1 MDKLLVF
8 SGRHYVVSS
17 IWSCVLKFS
26 DCRLAGM
33 KFLARFIPKM
43 AFKKD

>member
-1 MDKLLVF
+1 MEK
-8 SGRHYVVSS
+8 SGRRYVISA

-33 KFLARFIPKM
+33 GFLAKLIPKM
-43 AFKKD
+43 TYRKDEEEF

>member
-1 MDKLLVF
+1 MKMEDFIEKLIKTA
-8 SGRHYVVSS
+8 GRRYVISS

-33 KFLARFIPKM
+33 KFL
-43 AFKKD
+43 